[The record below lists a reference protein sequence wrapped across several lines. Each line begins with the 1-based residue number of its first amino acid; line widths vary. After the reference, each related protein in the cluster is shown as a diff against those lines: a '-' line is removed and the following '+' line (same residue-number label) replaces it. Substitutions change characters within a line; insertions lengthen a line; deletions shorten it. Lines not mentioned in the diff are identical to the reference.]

1 MRLRGYLSGKVV
13 PEARNFNNPAQAER
27 SGAQCGVERL
37 PNFVRACQRYATV
50 FILTLLVAAGGNYA
64 VAQTDTVTS
73 GKSDKAKTEKKHDK
87 DKLEPISL
95 TQEEFAKKIF
105 DYNDTVMIYKGKK
118 PASVDFYAD
127 WCGPCKR
134 LSPIL
139 DELLNEYD
147 GAFIVYKVNVDHN
160 KDLARAL
167 QVRNIPTLLY
177 LVPKQ
182 QPKRSM
188 GLLTKD
194 QLKDI
199 IDKYLVVEGKK

>member
-1 MRLRGYLSGKVV
+1 MKN
-13 PEARNFNNPAQAER
+13 A
-27 SGAQCGVERL
+27 
-37 PNFVRACQRYATV
+37 
-50 FILTLLVAAGGNYA
+50 LTLFRALLLLALLMVAGGNAA
-64 VAQTDTVTS
+64 VAQTDNTS
-73 GKSDKAKTEKKHDK
+73 ADKPAKAKTEKKQDK
-87 DKLEPISL
+87 EKLEPITL

-105 DYNDTVMIYKGKK
+105 DYNDTTMIYKGKK
-118 PASVDFYAD
+118 PAIVDFYAD

-139 DELLNEYD
+139 DQLLEEYD
-147 GAFIVYKVNVDHN
+147 GAFIVYKVNVDNN

-194 QLKDI
+194 QLKEI